1 VAARTQIPATSWYA
15 LAVLIAVN
23 FMGYMDRMALSI
35 LQEPIKADLHLSDK
49 QLGLLSGLAFAAFY
63 STLGIPLARLADRF
77 SRVKLIS
84 ICLALWSVM
93 TTLSGMT
100 RTFLQL
106 FLARMGVGVGEAG
119 CLAPAHSLISD
130 YFPRE
135 RRALAIC
142 IFQCGAVAG
151 MSAGLFIVGTLGQ
164 HLGWRASLQIAGIMG
179 VPVALLAILTLR
191 EPARPPWAD
200 GAKEPALQAIGALF
214 RRPALVH
221 LGLAYALSQVCSAG
235 ISQWEPSFLV
245 RSFGMSMAQVGAW
258 LGLSS
263 AVSGIL
269 GLLTGGVAATWLVR
283 RDPRWELW
291 IPAIA
296 LGASTPLFVWMA
308 LSPTAWMALVLK
320 GCASYLGAISG
331 GVALAAIQSFAEPH
345 RRATAVSLVIFT
357 SSLLGT
363 GVGPVVIGTLSD
375 LLAPSFG
382 RESLRYAL
390 LISCVMLVWSVVHF
404 LLSGRRTLKD
414 RVN

>member
-1 VAARTQIPATSWYA
+1 
-15 LAVLIAVN
+15 
-23 FMGYMDRMALSI
+23 
-35 LQEPIKADLHLSDK
+35 
-49 QLGLLSGLAFAAFY
+49 
-63 STLGIPLARLADRF
+63 
-77 SRVKLIS
+77 
-84 ICLALWSVM
+84 
-93 TTLSGMT
+93 
-100 RTFLQL
+100 
-106 FLARMGVGVGEAG
+106 
-119 CLAPAHSLISD
+119 
-130 YFPRE
+130 
-135 RRALAIC
+135 
-142 IFQCGAVAG
+142 
-151 MSAGLFIVGTLGQ
+151 
-164 HLGWRASLQIAGIMG
+164 
-179 VPVALLAILTLR
+179 
-191 EPARPPWAD
+191 
-200 GAKEPALQAIGALF
+200 
-214 RRPALVH
+214 
-221 LGLAYALSQVCSAG
+221 
-235 ISQWEPSFLV
+235 
-245 RSFGMSMAQVGAW
+245 
-258 LGLSS
+258 
-263 AVSGIL
+263 
-269 GLLTGGVAATWLVR
+269 LTGGVAATWLVR